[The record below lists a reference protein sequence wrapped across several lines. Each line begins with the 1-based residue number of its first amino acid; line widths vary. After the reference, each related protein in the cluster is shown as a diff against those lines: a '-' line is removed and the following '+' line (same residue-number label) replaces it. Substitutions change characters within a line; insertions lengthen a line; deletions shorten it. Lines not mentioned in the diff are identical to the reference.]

1 MERHVLRWRNAAG
14 AGLEH
19 AVVLVESRGVFV
31 RGHVVGPD
39 FGLSYSL
46 RCAPD
51 WRALFLELATADGE
65 SLTLSSDGQG
75 TWFDGKGRPFEALD
89 DCEDVDIAVTPLTN
103 TLAIRRLNLAVGDSA
118 EVDVA
123 YVAAPELEVSR
134 ERQRYTRLGERLWR
148 FESDG
153 GAFRREIEV
162 DAQGFVVTYP
172 GLFERA

>member
-1 MERHVLRWRNAAG
+1 VERHVLRWRNTAG
-14 AGLEH
+14 DGLEH

-39 FGLSYSL
+39 FGLCYSL

-51 WRALFLELATADGE
+51 WRALFLEVSTADGE

-75 TWFDGKGRPFEALD
+75 TWFDGAGRPFEALD
-89 DCEDVDIAVTPLTN
+89 DCDDLDLAVTPLTN
-103 TLAIRRLNLAVGDSA
+103 TLAIRRLTLAAGDGA

-134 ERQRYTRLGERLWR
+134 ERQRYTRLDARRWR

-153 GAFRREIEV
+153 GAFVREIEV
-162 DAQGFVVTYP
+162 DAYGFVESYP
-172 GLFERA
+172 GLFERV